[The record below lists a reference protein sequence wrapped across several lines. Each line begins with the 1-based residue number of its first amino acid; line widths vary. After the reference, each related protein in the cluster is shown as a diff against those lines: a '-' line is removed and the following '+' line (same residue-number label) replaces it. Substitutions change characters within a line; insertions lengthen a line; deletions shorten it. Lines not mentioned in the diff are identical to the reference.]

1 MLKGF
6 INLPWWLRRRSEP
19 KVYDVCCPQ
28 CGWRKTIELGKVR
41 EDSRC
46 IHGAYICK
54 AVAEADP
61 IMAASH
67 AHALQEFIEH
77 IHTYIKEAT
86 VTPKEY
92 K

>member
-6 INLPWWLRRRSEP
+6 INLPWRLRRRSEP

-46 IHGAYICK
+46 IHGEEPAMEIRENLPDRCPK
-54 AVAEADP
+54 CGGR
-61 IMAASH
+61 
-67 AHALQEFIEH
+67 LKKRR
-77 IHTYIKEAT
+77 IK
-86 VTPKEY
+86 VFLRY
-92 K
+92 